1 MRRITS
7 RFVLLIGTAAVLPL
21 VVYGFVSIT
30 SLRNGTGTSVREG
43 NRRVAEQ
50 VAEQVTM
57 YMQHNTRVLQS
68 VGIGTERHR
77 ARHLAAGADS
87 QGLRPVSSPSSARS
101 PLFDAAGPS
110 GRDQRDRHDQADGA
124 GRGAAPRR
132 IAPTS
137 RRCSVDDD
145 LLPTTTIAV
154 RLSKSEQDAGWIV
167 GEIALEELW
176 RMVDRDPRRRAA
188 ATR

>member
-68 VGIGTERHR
+68 VGSELSATALNNWQQERILKDYVLSFPEIR
-77 ARHLAAGADS
+77 EIT
-87 QGLRPVSSPSSARS
+87 
-101 PLFDAAGPS
+101 LFDADRMSCLVVASWSYCPATSHRSSGPGKYCS
-110 GRDQRDRHDQADGA
+110 N
-124 GRGAAPRR
+124 
-132 IAPTS
+132 TS
-137 RRCSVDDD
+137 
-145 LLPTTTIAV
+145 LPWRTMTTA
-154 RLSKSEQDAGWIV
+154 
-167 GEIALEELW
+167 
-176 RMVDRDPRRRAA
+176 
-188 ATR
+188 